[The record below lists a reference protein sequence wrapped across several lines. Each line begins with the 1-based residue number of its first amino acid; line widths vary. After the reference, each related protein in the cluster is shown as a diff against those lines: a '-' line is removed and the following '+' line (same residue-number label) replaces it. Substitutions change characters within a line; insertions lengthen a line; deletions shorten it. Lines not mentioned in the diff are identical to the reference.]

1 MFSFLMML
9 ILLMVMSV
17 LWFISVIFDML
28 GCMYLALII
37 LVVIALG
44 AFM

>member
-1 MFSFLMML
+1 MFSFLTML

-28 GCMYLALII
+28 GCMYLALIV
-37 LVVIALG
+37 LVIIALG
-44 AFM
+44 VFM

>member
-1 MFSFLMML
+1 MFSFLIML
-9 ILLMVMSV
+9 TLLMVMSV

-28 GCMYLALII
+28 GCMYLALIV
-37 LVVIALG
+37 LVIIALG

>member
-1 MFSFLMML
+1 MFSFLIML

-37 LVVIALG
+37 LIVIALG

>member
-1 MFSFLMML
+1 MFSFLTML

-28 GCMYLALII
+28 GCMYLALIV
-37 LVVIALG
+37 LVIIALG